1 MDTVSPV
8 LPLGLTSA
16 GWTAIGAVGGALVG
30 ATAGGFVD
38 WLLGLRRE
46 KALAKAGAR
55 LVAGELAGA
64 ESQLAS
70 AHLTR
75 KWWSFYG
82 IPIESWKQYQDVLA
96 VKLSQEDFEAVSR
109 AILALEH
116 LRQKLPETPRFKK
129 EVGESGFLTVDPQD
143 IEPIRKDAT
152 AAYNAL
158 SELAGHDPDGDL
170 IRRPG
175 DA

>member
-1 MDTVSPV
+1 MDTVPPM

-30 ATAGGFVD
+30 ATAGGIVD

-46 KALAKAGAR
+46 NALAKAGAR
-55 LVAGELAGA
+55 LVAGELSGA

-70 AHLTR
+70 AHHIG
-75 KWWSFYG
+75 KWWPFYG

-96 VKLSQEDFEAVSR
+96 VKLSQEDFEAVSQ
-109 AILALEH
+109 AVLALEH

-129 EVGESGFLTVDPQD
+129 EVGESGFLAVEPQE
-143 IEPIRKDAT
+143 IEPIRKDAAT
-152 AAYNAL
+152 AYNAL
-158 SELAGHDPDGDL
+158 SELAGHKPEGDL